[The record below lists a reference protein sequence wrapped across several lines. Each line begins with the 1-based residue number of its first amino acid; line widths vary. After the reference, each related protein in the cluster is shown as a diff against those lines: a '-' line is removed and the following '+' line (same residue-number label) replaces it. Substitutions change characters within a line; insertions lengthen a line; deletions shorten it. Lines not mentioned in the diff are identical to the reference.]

1 MELEIL
7 KKKLSSY
14 RTEGGYLK
22 NVSDELS
29 IELLHAWEQWTGPAA
44 GFSAA
49 IGTNRYSVGNVI
61 RRAKTLKRE
70 GFATDAFKEIKVVDG
85 IPLSSGPLPPCSG
98 IELCMEGGK
107 LIRFQQ
113 VDQLIDFLKKAA

>member
-22 NVSDELS
+22 NVSDELA
-29 IELLHAWEQWTGPAA
+29 IEVLLKWEQWTGPAK
-44 GFSAA
+44 GFSSAV
-49 IGTNRYSVGNVI
+49 GTNQYSLANVI
-61 RRAKTLKRE
+61 KKAKALRRE
-70 GFATDAFKEIKVVDG
+70 GFATDGFKEIKVVDG
-85 IPLSSGPLPPCSG
+85 APLSAGAFPPCSG
-98 IELCMEGGK
+98 IELCMDGGK